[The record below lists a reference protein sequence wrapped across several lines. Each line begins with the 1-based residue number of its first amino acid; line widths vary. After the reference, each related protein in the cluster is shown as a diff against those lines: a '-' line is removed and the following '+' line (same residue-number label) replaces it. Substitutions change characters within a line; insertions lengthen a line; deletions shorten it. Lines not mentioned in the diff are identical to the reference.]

1 MGWLGEAGR
10 ALGHLLVV
18 MLGTASLVFVVLRL
32 TGDPAMMV
40 APPGATLDDL
50 AAIRRELGLDH
61 SIGVQYV
68 EFLRKLAVGD
78 LADSFRY
85 RRPALEIV
93 SERAMA
99 TVQLALVAQLLAIDC
114 PRVAIP
120 LGVIAAIRRDSW
132 LDGTLTGFATLGQS
146 IPHFWL
152 GLMAI
157 VVFAVHLGW
166 LPTSGRGGWL
176 HLVLPAITL
185 SSYSMASLTRL
196 MRSSVLEVLGSDY
209 IRTARAKGL
218 GAGLVLFKHALKN
231 AMIPVVT
238 LTGLQLGVLLS
249 GAVIVE
255 TVFAWPGVGRLII
268 EAIHTRDYPLVQAG
282 VVLMALLFVVVNQGV
297 DLCYR
302 WLDPRMAGRRG

>member
-1 MGWLGEAGR
+1 MGWLGQVGR
-10 ALGHLLVV
+10 AFGHLLVV
-18 MLGTASLVFVVLRL
+18 MLGTATLVFVVLRL

-61 SIGVQYV
+61 SIGMQYV

-78 LADSFRY
+78 LAESFRY

-93 SERAMA
+93 SERAGA
-99 TVQLALVAQLLAIDC
+99 TVQLALVAQLLAI
-114 PRVAIP
+114 VIAIP
-120 LGVIAAIRRDSW
+120 LGVVAAIRRDSW
-132 LDGTLTGFATLGQS
+132 LDATLTGLATLGQS

-157 VVFAVHLGW
+157 VVFAVQLGW
-166 LPTSGRGGWL
+166 LPTSGRGGWS

-218 GAGLVLFKHALKN
+218 GTGPVLFKHALKN
-231 AMIPVVT
+231 AMIPLLT
-238 LTGLQLGVLLS
+238 LIGLQLGVLLS

-255 TVFAWPGVGRLII
+255 TVFAWPGIGRLII

-282 VVLMALLFVVVNQGV
+282 VVLMALLFVIVNQGV

-302 WLDPRMAGRRG
+302 WLDPRVAGRRG

>member
-1 MGWLGEAGR
+1 MGWLGQAGR

-61 SIGVQYV
+61 SIGMQYV

-78 LADSFRY
+78 LAESFRY

-93 SERAMA
+93 SERAGA
-99 TVQLALVAQLLAIDC
+99 TVQLAVVAQFLAI
-114 PRVAIP
+114 VLAIP
-120 LGVIAAIRRDSW
+120 LGVVAAIRRDSW
-132 LDGTLTGFATLGQS
+132 LDATLTGVATLGQS

-157 VVFAVHLGW
+157 VVFAVQLGW
-166 LPTSGRGGWL
+166 LPTSGRGGWA

-218 GAGLVLFKHALKN
+218 GTGPVLFKHALKN
-231 AMIPVVT
+231 AMIPLLT
-238 LTGLQLGVLLS
+238 LIGLQLGVLLS

-255 TVFAWPGVGRLII
+255 TVFAWPGIGRLII

-282 VVLMALLFVVVNQGV
+282 VVLMALLFVIVNQGV

-302 WLDPRMAGRRG
+302 WLDPRVAGRRG

>member
-1 MGWLGEAGR
+1 MGWPGEATR
-10 ALGHLLVV
+10 ALGHLLAV

-50 AAIRRELGLDH
+50 AAIRRDLGLDR
-61 SIGVQYV
+61 SIAAQYV

-78 LADSFRY
+78 LGESFRY

-93 SERAMA
+93 TERAGA
-99 TVQLALVAQLLAIDC
+99 TVQLALAAQLLAIA
-114 PRVAIP
+114 VAIP
-120 LGVIAAIRRDSW
+120 LGVISAIRRDTW
-132 LDGTLTGFATLGQS
+132 LDAALTGLATLGQS
-146 IPHFWL
+146 IPNFWL

-209 IRTARAKGL
+209 VRTARAKGL
-218 GAGLVLFKHALKN
+218 SAGSVLFKHALKN
-231 AMIPVVT
+231 ALIPVVT

-255 TVFAWPGVGRLII
+255 TVFAWPGIGRLTI

-282 VVLMALLFVVVNQGV
+282 VVLMAMLFVVVNQGV

-302 WLDPRMAGRRG
+302 WLDPRVAGRRG

>member
-1 MGWLGEAGR
+1 MGWLGEVGR
-10 ALGHLLVV
+10 ALGHLLAV

-50 AAIRRELGLDH
+50 AAIRRDLGLDR
-61 SIGVQYV
+61 SIAAQYV
-68 EFLRKLAVGD
+68 EFLGKLAVGD
-78 LADSFRY
+78 LAESFRY
-85 RRPALEIV
+85 RRPALDIV
-93 SERAMA
+93 TERAGA
-99 TVQLALVAQLLAIDC
+99 TVQLALAAQLLAI
-114 PRVAIP
+114 VMAIP
-120 LGVIAAIRRDSW
+120 LGVISAIHRNTWIDSA
-132 LDGTLTGFATLGQS
+132 LTGLATLGQS

-157 VVFAVHLGW
+157 IVFAVHLGW
-166 LPTSGRGGWL
+166 LPTSGRGGWR

-218 GAGLVLFKHALKN
+218 GAGPVLFKHALKN
-231 AMIPVVT
+231 ALIPVVT

-255 TVFAWPGVGRLII
+255 TVFAWPGIGRLII

-282 VVLMALLFVVVNQGV
+282 VVLMAHAL
-297 DLCYR
+297 
-302 WLDPRMAGRRG
+302 RGS

>member
-1 MGWLGEAGR
+1 MGWLRETAR
-10 ALGHLLVV
+10 AIGHLLAV

-40 APPGATLDDL
+40 APPGATIDDL
-50 AAIRRELGLDH
+50 AAIRRDLGLDR
-61 SIGVQYV
+61 STAVQYV
-68 EFLRKLAVGD
+68 EFLRTLAVGD
-78 LADSFRY
+78 LAESFRY

-93 SERAMA
+93 MERAGA
-99 TVQLALVAQLLAIDC
+99 TMQLALAAQLLAIA
-114 PRVAIP
+114 VAIP
-120 LGVIAAIRRDSW
+120 LGVASAIRRDTW
-132 LDGTLTGFATLGQS
+132 LDAALTGLATIGQS
-146 IPHFWL
+146 MPHFWL

-176 HLVLPAITL
+176 HLVLPAVTL
-185 SSYSMASLTRL
+185 SCYSMASLTRL

-209 IRTARAKGL
+209 IRTAQAKGL
-218 GAGLVLFKHALKN
+218 GAGPVLFKHALKN

-238 LTGLQLGVLLS
+238 LTGVQLGILLS
-249 GAVIVE
+249 GAVVVE
-255 TVFAWPGVGRLII
+255 TVFAWPGLGRLTI

-282 VVLMALLFVVVNQGV
+282 VLLMALLFVVVNQGV

-302 WLDPRMAGRRG
+302 WLDPRVAGARR

>member
-1 MGWLGEAGR
+1 MRWPGEAAR
-10 ALGHLLVV
+10 ALGHLFIV

-61 SIGVQYV
+61 SVGVQYV

-78 LADSFRY
+78 LAESFRY
-85 RRPALEIV
+85 RRPALEV
-93 SERAMA
+93 VTERAAA
-99 TVQLALVAQLLAIDC
+99 TVQLALAAQLLAIA
-114 PRVAIP
+114 V
-120 LGVIAAIRRDSW
+120 GVIAAIRRDTW
-132 LDGTLTGFATLGQS
+132 LDGTLTGLATLGQS

-166 LPTSGRGGWL
+166 LPTSGRGGWP

-218 GAGLVLFKHALKN
+218 SAGPVLFKHALKN
-231 AMIPVVT
+231 ALIPVVT
-238 LTGLQLGVLLS
+238 LTGLQIGVLLS

-255 TVFAWPGVGRLII
+255 TVFAWPGIGRLII
-268 EAIHTRDYPLVQAG
+268 EAIHTRDYPLVQAA

-302 WLDPRMAGRRG
+302 WLDPRVAGRRG

>member
-1 MGWLGEAGR
+1 MRWPGEAAR
-10 ALGHLLVV
+10 ALGHLFIV

-61 SIGVQYV
+61 SVGVQYV
-68 EFLRKLAVGD
+68 EFLRKLVVGD
-78 LADSFRY
+78 LAESFRY
-85 RRPALEIV
+85 RRPALEV
-93 SERAMA
+93 VTERAAA
-99 TVQLALVAQLLAIDC
+99 TVQLALAAQLLAIA
-114 PRVAIP
+114 VAIP
-120 LGVIAAIRRDSW
+120 LGVIAAIRRDTW
-132 LDGTLTGFATLGQS
+132 LDGTLTGLATLGQS

-166 LPTSGRGGWL
+166 LPTSGRGGWG

-218 GAGLVLFKHALKN
+218 SAGPVLFKHALKN
-231 AMIPVVT
+231 ALIPVVT
-238 LTGLQLGVLLS
+238 LTGLQIGVLLS

-255 TVFAWPGVGRLII
+255 TVFAWPGIGRLII
-268 EAIHTRDYPLVQAG
+268 EAIHTRDYPLVQAA

>member
-1 MGWLGEAGR
+1 
-10 ALGHLLVV
+10 
-18 MLGTASLVFVVLRL
+18 
-32 TGDPAMMV
+32 MV

-99 TVQLALVAQLLAIDC
+99 TVQLALVAQLLAIA
-114 PRVAIP
+114 VAIP

-132 LDGTLTGFATLGQS
+132 LDGTLTGLATLGQS

>member
-1 MGWLGEAGR
+1 MGWLGGTAR

-78 LADSFRY
+78 LAQSFRY

-93 SERAMA
+93 GERAVA
-99 TVQLALVAQLLAIDC
+99 TVQLALVAQLLAIA
-114 PRVAIP
+114 VAIP

-132 LDGTLTGFATLGQS
+132 IDAALTGLATLGQS

-157 VVFAVHLGW
+157 VVFAVHL
-166 LPTSGRGGWL
+166 GWL

-218 GAGLVLFKHALKN
+218 GAGPVLFKHALKN

-302 WLDPRMAGRRG
+302 WLDPRMAERRG

>member
-1 MGWLGEAGR
+1 MGWLGEAAR
-10 ALGHLLVV
+10 TVGHLLVV
-18 MLGTASLVFVVLRL
+18 MLGTVSLVFVVLRL

-40 APPGATLDDL
+40 APPGATQDDL
-50 AAIRRELGLDH
+50 AAIRRELGLDR

-93 SERAMA
+93 GERAVA
-99 TVQLALVAQLLAIDC
+99 TIQLALIAQLLAIA
-114 PRVAIP
+114 VAIP

-132 LDGTLTGFATLGQS
+132 IDGALTGLATLGQS

-209 IRTARAKGL
+209 IRTAQAKGL
-218 GAGLVLFKHALKN
+218 GAVPVLFKHALKN

>member
-1 MGWLGEAGR
+1 MGWLGQVGR

-61 SIGVQYV
+61 SIGMQYV

-78 LADSFRY
+78 LAESFRY

-93 SERAMA
+93 SERAGA
-99 TVQLALVAQLLAIDC
+99 TVQLALVAQLLAI
-114 PRVAIP
+114 VLAIP
-120 LGVIAAIRRDSW
+120 LGVVAAIRRDSW
-132 LDGTLTGFATLGQS
+132 LDATLTGLATLGQS

-157 VVFAVHLGW
+157 VVFAVQLGW
-166 LPTSGRGGWL
+166 LPTSGRGGWS

-218 GAGLVLFKHALKN
+218 GTGPVLFKHALKN
-231 AMIPVVT
+231 AMIPLVT
-238 LTGLQLGVLLS
+238 LIGLQLGVLLS

-255 TVFAWPGVGRLII
+255 TVFAWPGIGRLII

-282 VVLMALLFVVVNQGV
+282 VVLMALLFVIVNQGV

-302 WLDPRMAGRRG
+302 WLDPRVAGRRG

>member
-1 MGWLGEAGR
+1 MGWLGGMAR
-10 ALGHLLVV
+10 TLGQIIVV

-78 LADSFRY
+78 LAESFRY

-93 SERAMA
+93 GERAVA
-99 TVQLALVAQLLAIDC
+99 TVQLALAAQLLAIA
-114 PRVAIP
+114 VAIP

-132 LDGTLTGFATLGQS
+132 IDGALTGLATLGQS

-166 LPTSGRGGWL
+166 LPTSGRGGWQ

-185 SSYSMASLTRL
+185 
-196 MRSSVLEVLGSDY
+196 
-209 IRTARAKGL
+209 
-218 GAGLVLFKHALKN
+218 
-231 AMIPVVT
+231 
-238 LTGLQLGVLLS
+238 
-249 GAVIVE
+249 
-255 TVFAWPGVGRLII
+255 
-268 EAIHTRDYPLVQAG
+268 
-282 VVLMALLFVVVNQGV
+282 
-297 DLCYR
+297 
-302 WLDPRMAGRRG
+302 

>member
-1 MGWLGEAGR
+1 M
-10 ALGHLLVV
+10 
-18 MLGTASLVFVVLRL
+18 
-32 TGDPAMMV
+32 
-40 APPGATLDDL
+40 
-50 AAIRRELGLDH
+50 
-61 SIGVQYV
+61 
-68 EFLRKLAVGD
+68 
-78 LADSFRY
+78 
-85 RRPALEIV
+85 
-93 SERAMA
+93 
-99 TVQLALVAQLLAIDC
+99 
-114 PRVAIP
+114 
-120 LGVIAAIRRDSW
+120 IAAIRRDTW
-132 LDGTLTGFATLGQS
+132 LDGTLTGLATLGQS

-166 LPTSGRGGWL
+166 LPTSGRGGWG

-218 GAGLVLFKHALKN
+218 SAGPVLFKHALKN
-231 AMIPVVT
+231 ALIPVVT
-238 LTGLQLGVLLS
+238 LTGLQIGVLLS

-255 TVFAWPGVGRLII
+255 TVFAWPGIGRLII
-268 EAIHTRDYPLVQAG
+268 EAIHTRDYPLVQAA

>member
-1 MGWLGEAGR
+1 
-10 ALGHLLVV
+10 
-18 MLGTASLVFVVLRL
+18 
-32 TGDPAMMV
+32 
-40 APPGATLDDL
+40 
-50 AAIRRELGLDH
+50 
-61 SIGVQYV
+61 
-68 EFLRKLAVGD
+68 VGD
-78 LADSFRY
+78 LAESFRY

-93 SERAMA
+93 SERAGA
-99 TVQLALVAQLLAIDC
+99 TVQLALVAQLLAI
-114 PRVAIP
+114 VIAIP
-120 LGVIAAIRRDSW
+120 LGVVAAIRRDSW
-132 LDGTLTGFATLGQS
+132 LDATLTGLATLGQS

-157 VVFAVHLGW
+157 VVFAVQLGW
-166 LPTSGRGGWL
+166 LPTSGRGGWS

-218 GAGLVLFKHALKN
+218 GTGPVLFKHALKN
-231 AMIPVVT
+231 AMIPLVT

-255 TVFAWPGVGRLII
+255 TVFAWPGIGRLII

-282 VVLMALLFVVVNQGV
+282 VVLMALLFVIVNQGV

-302 WLDPRMAGRRG
+302 WLDPRVAGRRG

>member
-1 MGWLGEAGR
+1 MGRLGGAAR
-10 ALGHLLVV
+10 ALGHLLAV

-50 AAIRRELGLDH
+50 AAIRRELGLDRPVT
-61 SIGVQYV
+61 VQYID
-68 EFLRKLAVGD
+68 FLKKLAVGD
-78 LADSFRY
+78 LAESFRY
-85 RRPALEIV
+85 RRPALEV
-93 SERAMA
+93 VAERAGA
-99 TVQLALVAQLLAIDC
+99 TLQLALAAQLLAIV
-114 PRVAIP
+114 VAIP
-120 LGVIAAIRRDSW
+120 LGIGSAIRRNTW
-132 LDGTLTGFATLGQS
+132 LDTVLTGLATLGQS

-157 VVFAVHLGW
+157 VVFGVHLGW
-166 LPTSGRGGWL
+166 LPTSGRGGWMNL
-176 HLVLPAITL
+176 ILPAVTL
-185 SSYSMASLTRL
+185 SAYSMASLTRL
-196 MRSSVLEVLGSDY
+196 IRSSVLEVLGADY

-218 GAGLVLFKHALKN
+218 GAGPILFKHALKN
-231 AMIPVVT
+231 ALIPVVT

-249 GAVIVE
+249 GAVVVE
-255 TVFAWPGVGRLII
+255 TVFAWPGVGRLTI

-302 WLDPRMAGRRG
+302 WLDPRVSGLRS